1 MEQDKINFDD
11 FIALHKRG
19 VSIKKMRP
27 LNNATYKVFS
37 SSNVDIRVLD
47 RDVNYDLI
55 VKTEKLKHFSTDEGT
70 ISNKYFYS
78 IPVQAPSGDY
88 VGFIYRSL
96 FGHNYASIYRPFNDK
111 VKKVPFMFGF
121 FNDFKNYDRHTMCMP
136 IVVCEGAKDAMVL
149 KKFYPYVLSNN
160 TSSLRVNANVLA
172 NITDKII
179 LAYDNDETG
188 LEQTPKDRLKLARL
202 GCSVDVM
209 QFKYKDAGEYI
220 NHPEDLPELR
230 QQLKL
235 RVKGLLEGVTLTV

>member
-1 MEQDKINFDD
+1 
-11 FIALHKRG
+11 
-19 VSIKKMRP
+19 
-27 LNNATYKVFS
+27 
-37 SSNVDIRVLD
+37 
-47 RDVNYDLI
+47 
-55 VKTEKLKHFSTDEGT
+55 
-70 ISNKYFYS
+70 
-78 IPVQAPSGDY
+78 
-88 VGFIYRSL
+88 
-96 FGHNYASIYRPFNDK
+96 
-111 VKKVPFMFGF
+111 
-121 FNDFKNYDRHTMCMP
+121 
-136 IVVCEGAKDAMVL
+136 MVL